1 MMKHYKSF
9 LITFF
14 LFSSFSQLQVM
25 GEEEQTVVPKPFA
38 EFFSENMKKTDG
50 TFPVYQEGNRVYME
64 FPRKWNGREIEVSGQ
79 IDRGFGMINRSVK
92 SLGVVRLAIPDSMS
106 VEFLQPFYAE
116 RIMDR
121 KSTYWDAFRASNV
134 PVAGVEYPAVAI
146 SKVGNPII
154 DITDVVKGEKEWVSY
169 SQYSEVRSLDP
180 DMSRLN
186 SVQTFL
192 PVKGNVPDREG
203 VELKLVRYHEAESEQ
218 YAFNSMAI
226 ILPNG
231 SKPLYLSI
239 CIRLLPK
246 EDMPIRLAAE
256 GLDIQTIHFKDYS
269 QNPYTVVD
277 DSLVMRLH
285 PNNACTVYVDS
296 LVPNSYKAALQKGIL
311 SWNESLAKAKV
322 KLKIHLNSIK
332 PGIDAA
338 SVPFLVS
345 YDMGKVGVSSQK
357 TVHPRTGEILSFRMN
372 IGHDFKKP
380 LSPVELQKLIH
391 QEFGQVL
398 GLSKVSDDAAQ
409 LKALSYLYSAQKS
422 RQVYQD
428 REIIT
433 KK

>member
-1 MMKHYKSF
+1 M
-9 LITFF
+9 FF
-14 LFSSFSQLQVM
+14 LFSSFSLLQVM

-50 TFPVYQEGNRVYME
+50 AFPVYQEGNRVYME
-64 FPRKWNGREIEVSGQ
+64 FPRKRNGREIEVSGQ

-239 CIRLLPK
+239 CIRLLPE

-322 KLKIHLNSIK
+322 KLRIHLNSIK

>member
-9 LITFF
+9 LIMFF

-169 SQYSEVRSLDP
+169 SQYSDVRSLDP

-218 YAFNSMAI
+218 YAYNSMAI

-239 CIRLLPK
+239 CIRLLPE
-246 EDMPIRLAAE
+246 EDMPIRLATE

>member
-1 MMKHYKSF
+1 M
-9 LITFF
+9 FF

-218 YAFNSMAI
+218 YAYNSMAI

-239 CIRLLPK
+239 CIRLLPE
-246 EDMPIRLAAE
+246 EDMPIRLATE

-311 SWNESLAKAKV
+311 SWNESLAKANV
-322 KLKIHLNSIK
+322 KLRIHLNSIK

-357 TVHPRTGEILSFRMN
+357 TVHPRTGEILSFRIN
-372 IGHDFKKP
+372 VGHDFKK
-380 LSPVELQKLIH
+380 SFKPVELQKLIH

-409 LKALSYLYSAQKS
+409 VNALSYLYSAQKS

>member
-9 LITFF
+9 LIMFF

-38 EFFSENMKKTDG
+38 EFLSENMKKTDG

-218 YAFNSMAI
+218 YAYNSMAI

-239 CIRLLPK
+239 CIRLLPE
-246 EDMPIRLAAE
+246 EDMPIRLATE

-322 KLKIHLNSIK
+322 KLRIHLNSIK

>member
-1 MMKHYKSF
+1 M
-9 LITFF
+9 FF
-14 LFSSFSQLQVM
+14 LFSSFSLLQVM

-92 SLGVVRLAIPDSMS
+92 SLGVVRLSIPDSMT

-169 SQYSEVRSLDP
+169 SQYSEIRSLDP

-218 YAFNSMAI
+218 YAYNSMAI

-239 CIRLLPK
+239 CIRLLPE
-246 EDMPIRLAAE
+246 EDMPIRLATE

-322 KLKIHLNSIK
+322 KLRIHLNSIK

>member
-9 LITFF
+9 LIMFF

-218 YAFNSMAI
+218 YAYNSMAI

-239 CIRLLPK
+239 CIRLLPE
-246 EDMPIRLAAE
+246 EDMPIRLATE

-322 KLKIHLNSIK
+322 KLRIHLNSIK
-332 PGIDAA
+332 SGIDAA

>member
-1 MMKHYKSF
+1 M
-9 LITFF
+9 FF
-14 LFSSFSQLQVM
+14 LFSSFSLLQVM
-25 GEEEQTVVPKPFA
+25 GEEEQTVVLKPFA

-92 SLGVVRLAIPDSMS
+92 SLGVVRLSIPDSMS

-169 SQYSEVRSLDP
+169 SQYPDVRSLDP

-218 YAFNSMAI
+218 YAYNSMAI

-322 KLKIHLNSIK
+322 KLRIHLNSIK
-332 PGIDAA
+332 SGIDAA

-357 TVHPRTGEILSFRMN
+357 TVLPRTGEILSFRMN

>member
-1 MMKHYKSF
+1 M
-9 LITFF
+9 FF

-50 TFPVYQEGNRVYME
+50 TFPVYQEDNRVYME

-79 IDRGFGMINRSVK
+79 TDRGFGMINRSVK

-169 SQYSEVRSLDP
+169 SQYPDVRSLDP

-218 YAFNSMAI
+218 YAYNSMAI

-239 CIRLLPK
+239 CIRLLPE
-246 EDMPIRLAAE
+246 EDMPIRLATE

-322 KLKIHLNSIK
+322 KLRIHLNSIK
-332 PGIDAA
+332 SGIDAA

-409 LKALSYLYSAQKS
+409 VNALSYLYSAQKS

>member
-1 MMKHYKSF
+1 M
-9 LITFF
+9 FF

-92 SLGVVRLAIPDSMS
+92 SLGVVRLTIPDSMS

-121 KSTYWDAFRASNV
+121 KSTYWDTFRASNV

-169 SQYSEVRSLDP
+169 SQYPDVRSLDP

-218 YAFNSMAI
+218 YAYNSMAI

-239 CIRLLPK
+239 CIRLLPE
-246 EDMPIRLAAE
+246 EDMPIRLATE

>member
-1 MMKHYKSF
+1 M
-9 LITFF
+9 FF
-14 LFSSFSQLQVM
+14 LFSSFSLLQVM
-25 GEEEQTVVPKPFA
+25 GEEKQTVVPKPFA
-38 EFFSENMKKTDG
+38 EFLSENMKKTDG
-50 TFPVYQEGNRVYME
+50 AFPVYQEGNRVYME

-121 KSTYWDAFRASNV
+121 KSTYRDAFRASNV

-296 LVPNSYKAALQKGIL
+296 LVPNSYKEALQKGIL

-322 KLKIHLNSIK
+322 KLRIHLNSIK

-345 YDMGKVGVSSQK
+345 YDMGKAGISSQK

>member
-9 LITFF
+9 LIMFF
-14 LFSSFSQLQVM
+14 LFSSFSLLQVM
-25 GEEEQTVVPKPFA
+25 GEEKQTVVPKPFA

>member
-1 MMKHYKSF
+1 M
-9 LITFF
+9 FF

-38 EFFSENMKKTDG
+38 EFFSENMKKMDG

-64 FPRKWNGREIEVSGQ
+64 FSRKWNGREIEVSGQ

-218 YAFNSMAI
+218 YAYNSMAI

-239 CIRLLPK
+239 CIRLLPE
-246 EDMPIRLAAE
+246 EDMPIRLATE

-322 KLKIHLNSIK
+322 KLRIHLNSIK

>member
-9 LITFF
+9 LIMFF

-64 FPRKWNGREIEVSGQ
+64 FPRKWNSREIEVSGQ

-218 YAFNSMAI
+218 YAYNSMAI

-239 CIRLLPK
+239 CIRLLPE
-246 EDMPIRLAAE
+246 EDMPIRLATE

-322 KLKIHLNSIK
+322 KLRIHLNSIK

-409 LKALSYLYSAQKS
+409 VNALSYLYSAQKS

-428 REIIT
+428 REFIT

>member
-9 LITFF
+9 LIMFF

-50 TFPVYQEGNRVYME
+50 AFPVYQEGNRVYME

-92 SLGVVRLAIPDSMS
+92 SLGVVRLTIPDSMS

-218 YAFNSMAI
+218 YAYNSMAI

-239 CIRLLPK
+239 CIRLLPE
-246 EDMPIRLAAE
+246 EDMPIRLATE

-322 KLKIHLNSIK
+322 KLRIHLNSIK
-332 PGIDAA
+332 SGIDAA

-398 GLSKVSDDAAQ
+398 GLSKGSDDAAQ

>member
-1 MMKHYKSF
+1 M
-9 LITFF
+9 FF

-64 FPRKWNGREIEVSGQ
+64 FPRKWNSREIEVSGQ

-218 YAFNSMAI
+218 YAYNSMAI

-239 CIRLLPK
+239 CIRLLPE
-246 EDMPIRLAAE
+246 EDMPIRLATE

-322 KLKIHLNSIK
+322 KLRIHLNSIK

-357 TVHPRTGEILSFRMN
+357 TVHPCTGEILSFRMN

>member
-9 LITFF
+9 LIMFF
-14 LFSSFSQLQVM
+14 LFSSFSLLQVM

-38 EFFSENMKKTDG
+38 EFLSENMKKTDG
-50 TFPVYQEGNRVYME
+50 AFPVYQEGNRVYME

-92 SLGVVRLAIPDSMS
+92 SLGVVRLSIPDSMS

-146 SKVGNPII
+146 SKEGNPII

-169 SQYSEVRSLDP
+169 SQYPDIRSLDP
-180 DMSRLN
+180 DMSKLN

-218 YAFNSMAI
+218 YAYNSMAI

-239 CIRLLPK
+239 CIRLLPE

-322 KLKIHLNSIK
+322 KLRIHLNSIK

-345 YDMGKVGVSSQK
+345 YDMGKVGISSQK

-372 IGHDFKKP
+372 FGHDFKKP

-433 KK
+433 NK

>member
-1 MMKHYKSF
+1 M
-9 LITFF
+9 FF

-218 YAFNSMAI
+218 YAYNSMAI

-239 CIRLLPK
+239 CIRLLPE
-246 EDMPIRLAAE
+246 EDMPIRLATE

-322 KLKIHLNSIK
+322 KLRIHLNSIK

-345 YDMGKVGVSSQK
+345 YDMGKAGISSQK

>member
-1 MMKHYKSF
+1 M
-9 LITFF
+9 FF

-92 SLGVVRLAIPDSMS
+92 SLGVVRLAISDSMS

-218 YAFNSMAI
+218 YAYNSMAI

-239 CIRLLPK
+239 CIRLLPE
-246 EDMPIRLAAE
+246 EDMPIRLATE

-322 KLKIHLNSIK
+322 KLRIHLNSIK

-372 IGHDFKKP
+372 IGHDFKK
-380 LSPVELQKLIH
+380 SFKPVELQKLIH

-409 LKALSYLYSAQKS
+409 VNALSYLYSAQKS

>member
-1 MMKHYKSF
+1 M
-9 LITFF
+9 FF
-14 LFSSFSQLQVM
+14 LFPSFSLLQVM
-25 GEEEQTVVPKPFA
+25 GEEKQTVVPKPFA

-169 SQYSEVRSLDP
+169 SQYTDVRSLDP

-322 KLKIHLNSIK
+322 KLRIHLNSIK

-372 IGHDFKKP
+372 IGHDFKKS

-409 LKALSYLYSAQKS
+409 VNALSYLYSAQKS

>member
-9 LITFF
+9 LIMFF
-14 LFSSFSQLQVM
+14 LFPSFSQLQVM

-218 YAFNSMAI
+218 YAYNSMAI

-239 CIRLLPK
+239 CIRLLPE
-246 EDMPIRLAAE
+246 EDMPIRLATE

-322 KLKIHLNSIK
+322 KLRIHLNSIK

-372 IGHDFKKP
+372 IGHDFKK
-380 LSPVELQKLIH
+380 SFKPVELQKLIH

>member
-1 MMKHYKSF
+1 M
-9 LITFF
+9 FF

-38 EFFSENMKKTDG
+38 EFLSEKMKKTDG

-218 YAFNSMAI
+218 YAYNSMAI

-239 CIRLLPK
+239 CIRLLPE
-246 EDMPIRLAAE
+246 EDMPIRLATE

-322 KLKIHLNSIK
+322 KLRIHLNSIK
-332 PGIDAA
+332 PGINAA

>member
-9 LITFF
+9 LIMFF
-14 LFSSFSQLQVM
+14 LFSSFSLLQVM

-169 SQYSEVRSLDP
+169 SQYPDVRSLDP

-218 YAFNSMAI
+218 YAYNSMAI

-239 CIRLLPK
+239 CIRLLPE
-246 EDMPIRLAAE
+246 EDMPIRLATE

>member
-1 MMKHYKSF
+1 M
-9 LITFF
+9 FF
-14 LFSSFSQLQVM
+14 LFSSFSLLQVM

-38 EFFSENMKKTDG
+38 EFLSENMKKTDG
-50 TFPVYQEGNRVYME
+50 AFPVYQEGNRVYME

-92 SLGVVRLAIPDSMS
+92 SLGVVRLSIPDSMS

-146 SKVGNPII
+146 SKEGNPII

-169 SQYSEVRSLDP
+169 SQYPDIRSLDP
-180 DMSRLN
+180 DMSKLN

-218 YAFNSMAI
+218 YAYNSMAI

-239 CIRLLPK
+239 CIRLLPE

-322 KLKIHLNSIK
+322 KLRIHLNSIK

-345 YDMGKVGVSSQK
+345 YDMGKVGISSQK

-372 IGHDFKKP
+372 FGHDFKKP

-433 KK
+433 NK

>member
-1 MMKHYKSF
+1 M
-9 LITFF
+9 FF

-246 EDMPIRLAAE
+246 EDMPIRLATE

-311 SWNESLAKAKV
+311 SWNESLAKANV
-322 KLKIHLNSIK
+322 KLRIHLNSIK

>member
-1 MMKHYKSF
+1 M
-9 LITFF
+9 FF

-218 YAFNSMAI
+218 YAYNSMAI

-239 CIRLLPK
+239 CIRLLPE
-246 EDMPIRLAAE
+246 EDMPIRLATE

-311 SWNESLAKAKV
+311 SWNESLAKANV
-322 KLKIHLNSIK
+322 KLRIHLNSIK

-357 TVHPRTGEILSFRMN
+357 TVHPRTGEILSFRIN
-372 IGHDFKKP
+372 VGHDFKK
-380 LSPVELQKLIH
+380 SFKPVELQKLIH

-409 LKALSYLYSAQKS
+409 VNALSYLYSAQKS
-422 RQVYQD
+422 SQVYQD

>member
-1 MMKHYKSF
+1 M
-9 LITFF
+9 FF

-322 KLKIHLNSIK
+322 KLRIHLNSIK
-332 PGIDAA
+332 SGIDAA

>member
-1 MMKHYKSF
+1 M
-9 LITFF
+9 FF
-14 LFSSFSQLQVM
+14 LFSSFSLLQVM

-50 TFPVYQEGNRVYME
+50 AFPVYQEGNRVYME

-92 SLGVVRLAIPDSMS
+92 SLGVVRLVIPDSMS

-322 KLKIHLNSIK
+322 KLRIHLNSIK

-409 LKALSYLYSAQKS
+409 VNALSYLYSAQKS

>member
-1 MMKHYKSF
+1 M
-9 LITFF
+9 FF
-14 LFSSFSQLQVM
+14 LFSSFSLLQVM

-50 TFPVYQEGNRVYME
+50 AFPVYQEGNRVYME

-218 YAFNSMAI
+218 YAYNSMAI

-239 CIRLLPK
+239 CIRLLPE
-246 EDMPIRLAAE
+246 EDMPIRLATE

-277 DSLVMRLH
+277 ESLVMRLH

-296 LVPNSYKAALQKGIL
+296 LVPNKYKEALQKGIL

-322 KLKIHLNSIK
+322 KLRIHLNSIK

-345 YDMGKVGVSSQK
+345 YDMGKAGISSQK

>member
-9 LITFF
+9 LIMFF

-79 IDRGFGMINRSVK
+79 IDRGFGMINRFVK

-218 YAFNSMAI
+218 YAYNSMAI

-239 CIRLLPK
+239 CIRLLPE
-246 EDMPIRLAAE
+246 EDMSIRLATE

-322 KLKIHLNSIK
+322 KLRIHLNSIK

>member
-1 MMKHYKSF
+1 M
-9 LITFF
+9 FF

-64 FPRKWNGREIEVSGQ
+64 FPRKWNGCEIEVSGQ

-218 YAFNSMAI
+218 YAYNSMAI

-239 CIRLLPK
+239 CLRLLPEK
-246 EDMPIRLAAE
+246 DMPIRLATE

-322 KLKIHLNSIK
+322 KLRIHLNSIK
-332 PGIDAA
+332 SGIDAA

>member
-1 MMKHYKSF
+1 M
-9 LITFF
+9 FF
-14 LFSSFSQLQVM
+14 LFSSFSLLQVM

-50 TFPVYQEGNRVYME
+50 AFPVYQEGNRVYME

-92 SLGVVRLAIPDSMS
+92 SLGVVRLVIPDSMS

-121 KSTYWDAFRASNV
+121 KSTYRDAFRASNV

>member
-9 LITFF
+9 LIMFF

-38 EFFSENMKKTDG
+38 EFFSENMKKMDG

-64 FPRKWNGREIEVSGQ
+64 FSRKWNGREIEVSGQ

-218 YAFNSMAI
+218 YAYNSMAI

-239 CIRLLPK
+239 CIRLLPE
-246 EDMPIRLAAE
+246 EDMPIRLATE

-322 KLKIHLNSIK
+322 KLRIHLNSIK

>member
-1 MMKHYKSF
+1 M
-9 LITFF
+9 FF

-50 TFPVYQEGNRVYME
+50 AFPVYQEGNRVYME

-92 SLGVVRLAIPDSMS
+92 SLGVVRLTIPDSMS

-218 YAFNSMAI
+218 YAYNSMAI

-239 CIRLLPK
+239 CIRLLPE
-246 EDMPIRLAAE
+246 EDMPIRLATE

-322 KLKIHLNSIK
+322 KLRIHLNSIK
-332 PGIDAA
+332 SGIDAA

-398 GLSKVSDDAAQ
+398 GLSKGSDDAAQ

>member
-1 MMKHYKSF
+1 M
-9 LITFF
+9 FF

-146 SKVGNPII
+146 SKVGNPMI

-218 YAFNSMAI
+218 YAYNSMAI

-239 CIRLLPK
+239 CIRLLPE
-246 EDMPIRLAAE
+246 EDMPIRLATE

-296 LVPNSYKAALQKGIL
+296 LVPNKYKEALQKGIL

-322 KLKIHLNSIK
+322 KLRIHLNSIK

-428 REIIT
+428 REFIT

>member
-9 LITFF
+9 LIMFF
-14 LFSSFSQLQVM
+14 LFSSFSLLQVM
-25 GEEEQTVVPKPFA
+25 GEEKEVVVPKPYI

-50 TFPVYQEGNRVYME
+50 AFPVYQEGNRVYME

-146 SKVGNPII
+146 SKEGNPII

-169 SQYSEVRSLDP
+169 SQYPDVRSLDP
-180 DMSRLN
+180 DMSKLN

-218 YAFNSMAI
+218 YAYNSMAI

-239 CIRLLPK
+239 CLRLLPK
-246 EDMPIRLAAE
+246 EDMPIRLATE

-322 KLKIHLNSIK
+322 KLRIHLNSIK

-422 RQVYQD
+422 RLVYQD

>member
-1 MMKHYKSF
+1 M
-9 LITFF
+9 FF

-218 YAFNSMAI
+218 YAYNSMAI
-226 ILPNG
+226 ILLNG

-239 CIRLLPK
+239 CIRLLPE
-246 EDMPIRLAAE
+246 EDMPIRLATE

-322 KLKIHLNSIK
+322 KLRIHLNSIK

-357 TVHPRTGEILSFRMN
+357 TVHPRTGEILSFRIN
-372 IGHDFKKP
+372 VGHDFKK
-380 LSPVELQKLIH
+380 SFKPVELQKLIH

-409 LKALSYLYSAQKS
+409 VNALSYLYSAQKS

>member
-9 LITFF
+9 LIMFF
-14 LFSSFSQLQVM
+14 LFSSFSLLQVM

-169 SQYSEVRSLDP
+169 SQYPDVRSLVP
-180 DMSRLN
+180 DMSKLN

-218 YAFNSMAI
+218 YAYNSMAI

-311 SWNESLAKAKV
+311 SWNESLAKANV
-322 KLKIHLNSIK
+322 KLRIHLNSIK
-332 PGIDAA
+332 SGIDAA

-345 YDMGKVGVSSQK
+345 YDMGMVGVSSQK

>member
-1 MMKHYKSF
+1 M
-9 LITFF
+9 FF
-14 LFSSFSQLQVM
+14 LFSSFSLLQVM

-92 SLGVVRLAIPDSMS
+92 SLGVVRLVIPDSMS

-218 YAFNSMAI
+218 YAYNSMAI

-322 KLKIHLNSIK
+322 KLRIHLNSIK

-372 IGHDFKKP
+372 IGHDFKK
-380 LSPVELQKLIH
+380 SFKPVELQKLIH

-409 LKALSYLYSAQKS
+409 VNALSYLYSAQKS

>member
-9 LITFF
+9 LIMFF

-50 TFPVYQEGNRVYME
+50 AFPVYLEGNRVYME

-146 SKVGNPII
+146 SKEGNPII

-169 SQYSEVRSLDP
+169 SQYTEVRSLDP

-322 KLKIHLNSIK
+322 KLRIHLNSIK

-345 YDMGKVGVSSQK
+345 YDMGKAGISSQK

-409 LKALSYLYSAQKS
+409 LKALSYLYCAQKS

>member
-9 LITFF
+9 LIMFF

-92 SLGVVRLAIPDSMS
+92 SLGVVRLAISDSMS

-218 YAFNSMAI
+218 YAYNSMAI

-239 CIRLLPK
+239 CIRLLPE
-246 EDMPIRLAAE
+246 EDMPIRLATE

-322 KLKIHLNSIK
+322 KLRIHLNSIK

-372 IGHDFKKP
+372 IGHDFKK
-380 LSPVELQKLIH
+380 SFKPVELQKLIH

-409 LKALSYLYSAQKS
+409 VNALSYLYSAQKS